1 MAREAEFGLTFVG
14 VNYYDGQG
22 FLVHRLPEIASALE
36 LDGAKVCVQTGT
48 TTIDN
53 LEDYFKSNNLKYEAI
68 EENLASRRA
77 EGLRSGQMQRADER
91 RIPIICVCGCKW
103 PIHATM

>member
-1 MAREAEFGLTFVG
+1 MARASWST
-14 VNYYDGQG
+14 
-22 FLVHRLPEIASALE
+22 RSPEIASALE

-68 EENLASRRA
+68 RKPRKTTRGRTTKRA
-77 EGLRSGQMQRADER
+77 NAL
-91 RIPIICVCGCKW
+91 C
-103 PIHATM
+103 